1 MTSNFKQAALA
12 LVALVSLV
20 SCERVIDLD
29 VGDNTSLPVMSFRL
43 NADSG
48 QILGTIS
55 QSVSYF
61 SPEVPGAILD
71 ATVDLVAPDGA
82 VIPVPSQSLSGFYV
96 SQDVG
101 EVFADGSPARL
112 EVTIDGTTYSATDRA
127 PDGVL
132 RLDSLE
138 VLEVPD
144 FGFGPPIPEDSLV
157 QDYQIFCHFPASS
170 ESHNLLIEY
179 FVNGEPETGTIQVL
193 KTTPNVAA
201 TFPLGWN
208 QRFFQPGES
217 VLVWAWTI
225 SESSYDYW
233 LALGNIAGSAGPG
246 GVPGNP
252 PNHWDE
258 EALGH
263 FTVGRLDVSEV
274 MISE

>member
-1 MTSNFKQAALA
+1 MLSLA
-12 LVALVSLV
+12 

-29 VGDNTSLPVMSFRL
+29 VGENASLPVMSFRL
-43 NADSG
+43 NVDSG

-61 SPEVPGAILD
+61 SPEVPLPILD
-71 ATVDLVAPDGA
+71 ASVELIAPDGA
-82 VIPVPSQSLSGFYV
+82 VTTVPSQALSGFYV

-101 EVFADGSPARL
+101 EVFAEGAPARL
-112 EVTIDGTTYSATDRA
+112 EITLDGTTYAATNSA
-127 PDGVL
+127 PNNIL

-144 FGFGPPIPEDSLV
+144 FGFGPPVPEDSLLLE
-157 QDYQIFCHFPASS
+157 YQIFCHFPATSA
-170 ESHNLLIEY
+170 SHNVLIEY
-179 FVNGEPETGTIQVL
+179 FVNGEPEKNTIQVL
-193 KTTPNVAA
+193 KTTPNVEAI
-201 TFPLGWN
+201 FPLGWN
-208 QRFFQPGES
+208 QRFFQPGEV

-225 SESSYDYW
+225 PEASYDYW

-252 PNHWDE
+252 PNHWDQ

-263 FTVGRLDVSEV
+263 FTVGRLDVAQV
-274 MISE
+274 AIPQ